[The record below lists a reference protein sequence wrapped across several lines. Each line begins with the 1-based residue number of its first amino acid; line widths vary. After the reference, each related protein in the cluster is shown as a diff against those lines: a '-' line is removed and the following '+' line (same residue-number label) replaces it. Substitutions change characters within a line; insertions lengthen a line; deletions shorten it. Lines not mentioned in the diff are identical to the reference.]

1 MIKYIKKR
9 LSLKIFLLTTL
20 LLMGIAAATYGFIAA
35 YMPVTYSDT
44 LNRELETQ
52 VKKLTE
58 KLTETD
64 FSRGVELLE
73 DFSRTYQADMLL
85 TDDKGSVVYTVS
97 GSSFADDTAQAS
109 DSYAETV
116 ETDSVQEESC
126 ASDMENST
134 QEAADLSEAN
144 DGTWEVTG
152 SLEETDDGTWET
164 VDRGAADLEET
175 ETAYGVTQTED
186 SIFDEVQDT
195 EQKGMGRFP
204 VNFKDRK
211 EEYTLSVI
219 GSTQKVNQAVEALEQ
234 VFPLLLMT
242 VFAVSVFASVFYSGY
257 LTRPIVRLSKVS
269 RKMADLDFSVRCQ
282 ENRPDEIGILSQ
294 SLDDLSESLDKTL
307 KELQEANR
315 QLKDDMEKER
325 EQERRRMEFFAAASH
340 ELKTP
345 VTILKGQLEGMIQGV
360 GSYKDRDRYLLR
372 AREVVEN
379 MEETVQEILT
389 ISRMETKGFAISP
402 GQVDLA
408 ELIRI
413 QLADLNELFEKKH
426 MHMEINL
433 PDRLFWMADDT
444 MMAKVVRN
452 LLVNAVR
459 YSPENARICVGLQTE
474 GDFAVFRAENSGVW
488 IAQDQLEKIFDAFYR
503 VDTSRNRKSG
513 GSGLGLYIV
522 REILEQHHAQYRM
535 ENTASGVQFTFRLP
549 AQDTQTEQQDF
560 STQNT

>member
-1 MIKYIKKR
+1 MIKYIKKS

-20 LLMGIAAATYGFIAA
+20 LLMGIAAATYAFIAA

-44 LNRELETQ
+44 LNRELEAQ
-52 VKKLTE
+52 VKELKENLSEIT
-58 KLTETD
+58 
-64 FSRGVELLE
+64 FSGALEVLE
-73 DFSRTYQADMLL
+73 DFSRTYQATLL
-85 TDDKGSVVYTVS
+85 LSDEKGNIVYTIS
-97 GSSFADDTAQAS
+97 DASFSDYTEQVL
-109 DSYAETV
+109 DSYAEPY
-116 ETDSVQEESC
+116 SVREESDF
-126 ASDMENST
+126 SGMENSVREESGSSGMENSVREIT
-134 QEAADLSEAN
+134 GSLDAT
-144 DGTWEVTG
+144 DGTWE
-152 SLEETDDGTWET
+152 EAT
-164 VDRGAADLEET
+164 VVESADSPYIDT
-175 ETAYGVTQTED
+175 VYGITQTAD
-186 SIFDEVQDT
+186 STIAQAQVS

-204 VNFKDRK
+204 VKFKDRK

-219 GSTQKVNQAVEALEQ
+219 GSTQKVNQAMEALEQ
-234 VFPLLLMT
+234 VVPLLLMT
-242 VFAVSVFASVFYSGY
+242 ILAVSVLVSVFYSGY
-257 LTRPIVRLSKVS
+257 LTRPVVRLSRVS
-269 RKMADLDFSVRCQ
+269 RQMADLDFSVRCQ
-282 ENRPDEIGILSQ
+282 ENRPDEIGILSE
-294 SLDDLSESLDKTL
+294 SLDDLSGSLDKTL

-402 GQVDLA
+402 MKVDLS
-408 ELIRI
+408 ELVRI

-426 MHMEINL
+426 MYMEINL
-433 PDRLFWMADDT
+433 ADKLFWTADEV
-444 MMAKVVRN
+444 MLAKVVRN

-459 YSPENARICVGLQTE
+459 YSPENARICVGLQKE
-474 GDFAVFRAENSGVW
+474 GDFAVFRVENSGVW
-488 IAQDQLEKIFDAFYR
+488 IAEDQLEKIFDAFYR

-535 ENTASGVQFTFRLP
+535 ENTASGVQFTFWLP
-549 AQDTQTEQQDF
+549 AGKIQTEPKEL